1 MALPKLVISLVEF
14 DATKIAD
21 DFIRHRGLEPQNLN
35 SAPVRNIHTATL
47 PKS

>member
-21 DFIRHRGLEPQNLN
+21 DLIRHRGLPPRWVYRPFPLMG
-35 SAPVRNIHTATL
+35 
-47 PKS
+47 